1 MKNDKNYKW
10 LLLALLAV
18 TYFLMHST
26 RQVFN
31 ACLPQIRDG
40 LAGSGAT
47 NAHLG
52 LSRTIFLFAY
62 GLMVPFAGL
71 AADFFRRKWV
81 IVIGAVFFSTS
92 CLVTGFADSML
103 MLFILYGV
111 LNGIGQ
117 CMIPG
122 PASSLIAQYHDET
135 RSTALSIYQSALYV
149 AVIAASVVGGW
160 FGGLSQDGWRWGFW
174 VFGGIAVLWSVVIAV
189 LMKDTPNLHADDG
202 SDKPSF
208 REALGAFFEKP
219 SAILLMFAFGMLIFG
234 SNCFRTWMPAYLQKT
249 GWGLTPSSAA
259 FHAVFWFYVGSFL
272 GIAAGARASDRLS
285 HRKRGIR
292 LVIMAVGMAIA
303 APTMA
308 LMVNMPCLWLSA
320 VMMFFF
326 GLGNGF
332 FDCNLYAG
340 LFDVV
345 APRYRSAAMGFY
357 LCGAFLIG
365 CPATA
370 VLGWVGHHYSLGFG
384 MAIFGATYALG
395 ALAIFIART
404 VFYRHDAVDA

>member
-1 MKNDKNYKW
+1 MR
-10 LLLALLAV
+10 
-18 TYFLMHST
+18 S
-26 RQVFN
+26 
-31 ACLPQIRDG
+31 
-40 LAGSGAT
+40 SG
-47 NAHLG
+47 
-52 LSRTIFLFAY
+52 
-62 GLMVPFAGL
+62 
-71 AADFFRRKWV
+71 
-81 IVIGAVFFSTS
+81 STS
-92 CLVTGFADSML
+92 A
-103 MLFILYGV
+103 
-111 LNGIGQ
+111 
-117 CMIPG
+117 
-122 PASSLIAQYHDET
+122 ASS
-135 RSTALSIYQSALYV
+135 ALP
-149 AVIAASVVGGW
+149 
-160 FGGLSQDGWRWGFW
+160 R
-174 VFGGIAVLWSVVIAV
+174 
-189 LMKDTPNLHADDG
+189 
-202 SDKPSF
+202 
-208 REALGAFFEKP
+208 
-219 SAILLMFAFGMLIFG
+219 
-234 SNCFRTWMPAYLQKT
+234 
-249 GWGLTPSSAA
+249 
-259 FHAVFWFYVGSFL
+259 
-272 GIAAGARASDRLS
+272 ARASDRLS
-285 HRKRGIR
+285 QRKRGIR

-404 VFYRHDAVDA
+404 VFYRRDAVDA